1 MNNYFRLEEF
11 LKSDTALENKIS
23 NLPSWEIINNLT
35 ELRDFLN
42 PLREA
47 WGSAIIV
54 TSGFRCKE
62 LNNML
67 IYASKSSVH
76 MIGYAVDMIPANGK
90 FEEFKSFLY
99 DYLKDKNYD
108 QCIVES
114 SGKSR
119 WIHLGLYN
127 NNHEQRKLWMTLTI

>member
-1 MNNYFRLEEF
+1 MNNYFQLEEF

-23 NLPSWEIINNLT
+23 NLPSWEVIEHLI
-35 ELRDFLN
+35 ELKDFLN
-42 PLREA
+42 PLREK

-54 TSGFRCKE
+54 TSGYRCKE

-67 IYASKSSVH
+67 TYASKTSVH
-76 MIGYAVDMIPANGK
+76 MIGYACDMIPANGK
-90 FEEFKSFLY
+90 FEEFKSFLF

-114 SGKSR
+114 NGKNR
-119 WIHLGLYN
+119 WIHLGLYAN
-127 NNHEQRKLWMTLTI
+127 NGQQRKLWMTFEI